1 MVCQFNCT
9 FSYLPLLLVLWI
21 GLANLFSF
29 VWAILWGHNIVDG
42 RYRDCFDISILVCF
56 CVLLAVSWTR
66 FPMEKLQ
73 TG

>member
-1 MVCQFNCT
+1 MACQISYT
-9 FSYLPLLLVLWI
+9 FSSLPLGFMDRI
-21 GLANLFSF
+21 RANLFSF
-29 VWAILWGHNIVDG
+29 VWAFLWRHNLVDG
-42 RYRDCFDISILVCF
+42 RYHACFVMSKLVCF